1 MDGEKDTIVCRCSD
15 VTLARVRELIDEGYT
30 SFEEI
35 KRLSRVGMG
44 PCQGKTCQQLV
55 LRELSL
61 RTGKPMRELIGQTS
75 RPPVAG
81 VALEAIARE
90 AAQNEE

>member
-15 VTLARVRELIDEGYT
+15 VTLARVRELIDEGYE

-61 RTGKPMRELIGQTS
+61 RTGKPVRELAGQTS
-75 RPPVAG
+75 RPPVSG
-81 VALEAIARE
+81 VTLAAVARE
-90 AAQNEE
+90 AKRHEE

>member
-1 MDGEKDTIVCRCSD
+1 VDGEKDTIVCRCSD

-30 SFEEI
+30 SFEQI
-35 KRLSRVGMG
+35 KRLSRAGMG

-61 RTGKPMRELIGQTS
+61 RTGRPMRELAGQTA
-75 RPPVAG
+75 RPPVSG
-81 VALEAIARE
+81 VTLGAIARE
-90 AAQNEE
+90 AAQDEE